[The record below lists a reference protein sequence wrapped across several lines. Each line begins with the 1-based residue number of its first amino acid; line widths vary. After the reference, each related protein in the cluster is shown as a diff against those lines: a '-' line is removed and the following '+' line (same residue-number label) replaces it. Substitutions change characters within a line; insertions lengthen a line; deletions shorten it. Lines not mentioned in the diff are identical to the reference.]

1 MKKIITLLISIV
13 FILQNT
19 QAQKSTKYYE
29 KSWKEVQQFELEN
42 LPKSALIIVDEIYS
56 KAKKEENSTQ
66 TIKAII
72 YKSKFALTLEEEAQ
86 LSIINSLKKEIS
98 EAKFPT
104 KNILQSVLA
113 NLYWQYF
120 QQNRYKFYKR
130 TKNTEKIDSTD
141 FRTWDLNT
149 IFTEIHTQ
157 YQHSLENGLVSQ
169 LTKLK
174 TIDAL
179 LTTQK
184 DSKKY
189 RPTLFDFLSHNALDF
204 YKTNETHI
212 TVPSYKFELN
222 DPQLIANFNTF
233 SSYKIKTKDT
243 LSLQL
248 NALAIYKK
256 LISFHKKGKNNDA
269 LIAIDLERL
278 EFVKNNAVFK
288 NKDSLYVTSLIDLK
302 NEFST
307 IPSSTLI
314 DFNIA
319 TEYHKL
325 GNDFVAGST
334 TKNQFKRVEA
344 IKICNEAIA
353 KFPESLG
360 AKKCTVLKQQIEH
373 ISLQLT
379 AEENIPSNSHS
390 KILVNYKNINKLYFN
405 IYEVTPK
412 QKNKFYG
419 TYNDE
424 EKIGIIKGF
433 KLVNN
438 FKQVL
443 KTENDFQNHTTEVV
457 IPPLE
462 NGQYLIIA
470 SEEKSVENNKLYA
483 STFIQATNFAI
494 TENYKNNMYTY
505 QVVDRNTGK
514 PFAYANVNFKNY
526 NTSRYNKTINEDF
539 ITDAKGQLQFTTNHY
554 HRNVLITVKKD
565 SEKGIFGDY
574 YIIKYRNT
582 RTKDKK
588 TIITPFLFTDR
599 SIYRPGQT
607 VFFKGIF
614 VKNVKEDAETY
625 ANKDVKVSLYNANRE
640 KIKELKLNTNEFGA
654 INGAFILPNNG
665 LLGRYSILLE
675 VPDWRTKSFYFSV
688 EEYKRPKFET
698 TFKPITAE
706 YKVNDTV
713 TIQGNAIAFTGSTI
727 SNAKVTYRVQRKVE
741 YPRWYYWNTPNYMT
755 ANSQEITFGET
766 TTDEQGNYDIQFKAI
781 PDSSVNKE
789 NLPIFNYE
797 ISADVT
803 DINGETHSTTSTIK
817 VGYHALVATIKMPEK
832 LDKTQ
837 SKNTITI
844 ETKNLNGELV
854 SANGTLKIYKLQAPQ
869 NVLRKRPWK
878 APDYKLLS
886 EEEFSTK
893 FPHESFSNND
903 NPSTWKKG
911 VLEFSNNFDTSKNT
925 EIQLPK
931 IQNWTSGRYIVELNT
946 NDKFGQLVTEKKTFT
961 VFSENDKTISD
972 NKLFTISTN
981 KASYKPLEN
990 VNLSIGSAS
999 KDLYVTIDVEKNKK
1013 VISTQI
1019 IHLNNEIKEI
1029 EIPVTEKDLGGFAIH
1044 YSYTNY
1050 NSFES
1055 NTITVS
1061 VPYPSKELTIETLSF
1076 RDKLQPS
1083 SNETWSFKIKGSKG
1097 EKIAAELLASM
1108 YDASLDQF
1116 KPHSWDFKPIQHQY
1130 YSSSNR
1136 RSARNS
1142 FDQTSFSVRNI
1153 PYLDNSI
1160 NNTQY
1165 YDQFNWFG
1173 FSFRNNWQIRH
1184 QYLESIREP
1193 IITKTTYDAS
1203 KEKGFV
1209 YGTVYDS
1216 DSQPLPGV
1224 SILIKGTS
1232 TGVSTDFDGNF
1243 KIAATKGNVLI
1254 FTYIGFESSSIKISK
1269 NNIYKIVLSE
1279 SSASLDEV
1287 IVVGYGTSKR
1297 RDRTGS
1303 VVEIV
1308 EEDEE
1313 IVEDVAFYSER
1324 KASEVNG
1331 NAEIKIRGLSSIANT
1346 NQLII
1351 VDGVIYEGSLE
1362 SIESDNIASIN
1373 ILKDAAATALYGAKA
1388 ANGVIIISTKSGQE
1402 KVQKE
1407 LANVKARKNFNETAF
1422 FYPNLRT
1429 DEKGVISFN
1438 FTMPEALTRWKFQLL
1453 AHTKELATATKTLT
1467 TVTQKELMVL
1477 PNPPRFLRESD
1488 EIVFSSKVSNLSDNP
1503 LNGVAQLVLT
1513 DAITGK
1519 EITKELL
1526 KNTTS
1531 TPLSGLQ
1538 NFTVNAKGN
1547 TNVNWTL
1554 TIPHNVQ
1561 AVQYKIVAKAGDFSD
1576 GEQNVLPV
1584 LSNRMLVTETLPM
1597 WVRSN
1602 QTKTFTLDKLLN
1614 IASTPL
1620 SDRTLKNHKLT
1631 LEITS
1636 NPAWYAVQSLPYLME
1651 YPYECAE
1658 QTFARFYANSLASH
1672 IANSNPRIQEVFNLW
1687 KTSDALI
1694 SNLEKNEE
1702 LKSII
1707 IQETPW
1713 LRDAQN
1719 ENEQKKR
1726 IGLLFDL
1733 NKMKNE
1739 QETALNKLKQ
1749 LQFNDGGFPWFKG
1762 SRTPNRYI
1770 TQHIA
1775 ASYGH
1780 LKQLWSLSRV
1790 EMTNNDAQKM
1800 IEKAVQ
1806 FLDNKILEDYNNLL
1820 KQAKKIRDEAK
1831 TKAAGIE
1838 AEKAYLAKK
1847 QLNNTQLHYLYMRS
1861 FYKEVE
1867 ISSKVQ
1873 KAVAYYTTQSA
1884 TYWKEFNL
1892 YSKGLIALI
1901 QHRNSTNTIASKIVA
1916 SLKENS
1922 ITNEEM
1928 GMYWK
1933 ENTASWYWY
1942 QSPIE
1947 TQALLIEVF
1956 SEIEND
1962 IATVDELKVWLLKN
1976 KQTTQWKTTKATTE
1990 AVYALLLQ
1998 GSDWLSVNES
2008 VEVTVGT
2015 KKIEPS
2021 KLENVQVEAGTGYY
2035 KTSWN
2040 SSEITS
2046 EMAKITISKKDEGIA
2061 WGGLYWQYFEDLDK
2075 ITSAETPL
2083 KLSKKLFI
2091 KSNSDTGKILTEI
2104 TEASNLKLGDL
2115 ITVRIELKVDRP
2127 MEYVHLK
2134 DMRASGL
2141 EPINVLS
2148 SYKWQ
2153 DGLGYYES
2161 TKDAST
2167 NFFMERL
2174 PKGVYVFEYD
2184 LRVNNAGNFSNGI
2197 TTIQSMYAPEFS
2209 SHSEGVR
2216 IKVGN

>member
-1 MKKIITLLISIV
+1 MLLNKKERILMKKFIISFISIL
-13 FILQNT
+13 FFLQNV
-19 QAQKSTKYYE
+19 QAQKSSKQYD

-42 LPKSALIIVDEIYS
+42 LPKSALSVVDEIYT

-86 LSIINSLKKEIS
+86 LSIINSLKQEIS
-98 EAKFPT
+98 EAEFPT

-120 QQNRYKFYKR
+120 QQNRYRFYNR
-130 TKNTEKIDSTD
+130 TQTSKKIDTTD
-141 FRTWDLNT
+141 FRTWDLAT
-149 IFTEIHTQ
+149 IFAEIHAQ

-169 LTKLK
+169 LTKLE

-189 RPTLFDFLSHNALDF
+189 RPTLFDFLCHNALDF
-204 YKTNETHI
+204 YKTSETHI
-212 TVPSYKFELN
+212 IAPSYKFEIDNEDYLR
-222 DPQLIANFNTF
+222 DFNTF
-233 SSYKIKTKDT
+233 SKIQFQTKDHI
-243 LSLQL
+243 SLQY
-248 NALAIYKK
+248 NALKIYQK
-256 LISFHKKGKNNDA
+256 LIHFHKKEQNNDA
-269 LIAIDLERL
+269 LIALDLERL
-278 EFVKNNAVFK
+278 EFVKNNAIFK
-288 NKDSLYVTSLIDLK
+288 NKDSLYITSLIDLK
-302 NEFST
+302 KEFLT

-319 TEYHKL
+319 TEYNKFA
-325 GNDFVAGST
+325 NEFEAGT
-334 TKNQFKRVEA
+334 NNKNQFKRVEA
-344 IKICNEAIA
+344 LEICNEAIE
-353 KFPESLG
+353 KFPKSLG

-373 ISLQLT
+373 ISIQLT
-379 AEENIPSNSHS
+379 AEENIPTNSYS
-390 KILVNYKNINKLYFN
+390 KILVNYKNLNELYFN
-405 IYEVTPK
+405 IYKVTPK
-412 QKNKFYG
+412 QKNQFYG
-419 TYNDE
+419 TYNDL
-424 EKIGIIKGF
+424 EKIALMKGF

-443 KTENDFQNHTTEVV
+443 KTEKDFQNHTTEIV
-457 IPPLE
+457 IPPLK

-470 SEEKSVENNKLYA
+470 SEKNSVEKDKLYA
-483 STFIQATNFAI
+483 STFIQASNFAI
-494 TENYKNNMYTY
+494 TENYKNNIYTY
-505 QVVDRNTGK
+505 QIVDRNTGK
-514 PFAYANVNFKNY
+514 PVIYADVNFENY
-526 NTSRYNKTINEDF
+526 NTGRYNKSINEDF
-539 ITDAKGQLQFTTNHY
+539 VTDAKGQLQFTTNHY

-565 SEKGIFGDY
+565 NEKGIFGDY
-574 YIIKYRNT
+574 YLNKYRNT
-582 RTKDKK
+582 QTKDKK
-588 TIITPFLFTDR
+588 TKITPFLFTDR

-614 VKNVKEDAETY
+614 VKNVKENYDTY
-625 ANKDVKVSLYNANRE
+625 SNEEVKASLYNANKE

-654 INGAFILPNNG
+654 INGEFILPNNG
-665 LLGRYSILLE
+665 LLGKYSILLE
-675 VPDWRTKSFYFSV
+675 VPGWRTKYFYFSV

-698 TFKPITAE
+698 AFKPITTE

-713 TIQGNAIAFTGSTI
+713 TIQGNATAFTGATV
-727 SNAKVTYRVQRKVE
+727 SNSKVTYSVQRKVV
-741 YPRWYYWNTPNYMT
+741 YPRWYYWRSTNNL
-755 ANSQEITFGET
+755 NSSSQEITFGET
-766 TTDEQGNYDIQFKAI
+766 TTDDEGNYSIQFKAI
-781 PDSSVNKE
+781 PDSNVNKE
-789 NLPIFNYE
+789 NLPVFNYE

-803 DINGETHSTTSTIK
+803 DINGETRSTTSTIK
-817 VGYHALVATIKMPEK
+817 VGYHALVATIKMSEK
-832 LDKTQ
+832 LDKTK

-844 ETKNLNGELV
+844 ETKNLNGETV
-854 SANGTLKIYKLQAPQ
+854 FASGSLKIYKLQAPK

-878 APDYKLLS
+878 APDFKLLS

-893 FPHESFSNND
+893 FPHESFSNSD
-903 NPSTWKKG
+903 DPSTWKNG
-911 VLEFSNNFDTSKNT
+911 TLEFSNNFDTSKNT

-931 IQNWTSGRYIVELNT
+931 IQNWVSGKYIAELNT
-946 NDKFGQLVTEKKTFT
+946 KDKFGQLVTEKKLFT
-961 VFSENDKTISD
+961 VFNEEDKTVSD

-981 KASYKPLEN
+981 KANYNPLEN
-990 VNLSIGSAS
+990 VNLSIGTAS
-999 KDLYVTIDVEKNKK
+999 KDLHVTIDIEKNNKI
-1013 VISTQI
+1013 ISTQI

-1044 YSYTNY
+1044 YSYANY

-1061 VPYPSKELTIETLSF
+1061 VPYPTKELSIETLSF
-1076 RDKLQPS
+1076 RDKLQPGD
-1083 SNETWSFKIKGSKG
+1083 NETWSFKIKGSKG
-1097 EKIAAELLASM
+1097 EKVAAELLASM

-1116 KPHSWDFKPIQHQY
+1116 KPHSWGFNPIQHQSY
-1130 YSSSNR
+1130 YSSNR

-1142 FDQTSFSVRNI
+1142 FDKTSFSVRNI

-1165 YDQFNWFG
+1165 YDQLNWFG
-1173 FSFRNNWQIRH
+1173 FSFINNWQIRH
-1184 QYLESIREP
+1184 QYLESIRVP
-1193 IITKTTYDAS
+1193 LITKATYDAS
-1203 KEKGFV
+1203 KEKSFV

-1224 SILIKGTS
+1224 SILIKGSSKGTL
-1232 TGVSTDFDGNF
+1232 TDFDGKF
-1243 KIAATKGNVLI
+1243 KIPATKGNVLI

-1269 NNIYKIVLSE
+1269 NNIYTIVLSE
-1279 SSASLDEV
+1279 SNASLDEV
-1287 IVVGYGTSKR
+1287 VVVGYGKSKR

-1308 EEDEE
+1308 EDDEE
-1313 IVEDVAFYSER
+1313 VEDVAFYAAGKVSG
-1324 KASEVNG
+1324 VND
-1331 NAEIKIRGLSSIANT
+1331 NAEIRIRGLSSIANA

-1351 VDGVIYEGSLE
+1351 IDGVIYEGSLAAID
-1362 SIESDNIASIN
+1362 SNNIASIN
-1373 ILKDAAATALYGAKA
+1373 ILKDASATALYGAKG
-1388 ANGVIIISTKSGQE
+1388 ANGVILITTKNGQKALE
-1402 KVQKE
+1402 NE
-1407 LANVKARKNFNETAF
+1407 LSQIKTRTNFNETAF

-1429 DEKGVISFN
+1429 DKDGTISFS

-1467 TVTQKELMVL
+1467 TVTQKELMIL
-1477 PNPPRFLRESD
+1477 PNTPRFLREGD
-1488 EIVFSSKVSNLSDNP
+1488 EIVFSSKISNLSTKT
-1503 LNGVAQLVLT
+1503 LNGVTQLVLT

-1519 EITKELL
+1519 EINHLIA
-1526 KNTTS
+1526 KNITT
-1531 TPLSGLQ
+1531 Q
-1538 NFTVNAKGN
+1538 NFTVDAKGN

-1554 TIPHNVQ
+1554 TIPDNVQ
-1561 AVQYKIVAKAGDFSD
+1561 AIQYKIVAKAGEFSD
-1576 GEQNVLPV
+1576 GEQSVLPV

-1614 IASTPL
+1614 TASTSL
-1620 SDRTLKNHKLT
+1620 SHHKLT

-1658 QTFARFYANSLASH
+1658 QTFSRFYANTLASH

-1687 KTSDALI
+1687 KTSNALI

-1707 IQETPW
+1707 IEETPW

-1719 ENEQKKR
+1719 ETEQKKR

-1739 QETALNKLKQ
+1739 QEIALNKLKQ

-1780 LKQLWSLSRV
+1780 LKQLNV
-1790 EMTNNDAQKM
+1790 EFEKKDAQKM
-1800 IEKAVQ
+1800 IEKAVE
-1806 FLDNKILEDYNNLL
+1806 FLDDKILEDYSNLL
-1820 KQAKKIRDEAK
+1820 IEAKKIREEAK
-1831 TKAAGIE
+1831 TKTEGVI

-1861 FYKEVE
+1861 FYIEVE
-1867 ISSKVQ
+1867 IPSEVE
-1873 KAVAYYTTQSA
+1873 KAVAYYTKQSA
-1884 TYWKEFNL
+1884 TYWKDFNL

-1901 QHRNSTNTIASKIVA
+1901 QHRDSNNTIASKIVA

-1922 ITNEEM
+1922 ISSDEL

-1933 ENTASWYWY
+1933 ENTASWFWY

-1962 IATVDELKVWLLKN
+1962 IATIDELKVWLLKN

-2046 EMAKITISKKDEGIA
+2046 EMAQVTLTKKDEGIA
-2061 WGGLYWQYFEDLDK
+2061 WGSLYWQYFEDLDK

-2083 KLSKKLFI
+2083 KLTKKLFV
-2091 KSNSDTGKILTEI
+2091 KSNSDNGKILTEI

-2115 ITVRIELKVDRP
+2115 ITVRIEIKVDRP
-2127 MEYVHLK
+2127 MEFVHLK

-2197 TTIQSMYAPEFS
+2197 STIQSMYAPEFS

-2216 IKVGN
+2216 IEVGN